1 MATTKVQS
9 VTRAFSILN
18 AFDRQRTTLTSTDIA
33 ERVGLNNKTVH
44 RFLLT
49 LEAVGAISRVGR
61 GRFCLGMTL
70 SELGSQVA
78 INRVLHETALPY
90 LEHLSKIYNESVQV
104 AVLEGTNIFSVAH
117 IPSSHS
123 LTIGIREG
131 KHWPAYCT
139 AIGKV
144 LLADMEDF
152 RLKTFLSSC
161 QYERRTV
168 NTITNRADFLRHIKL
183 VREQGFAINDQ
194 ESEMG
199 MRGIAVSIKNRHGQA
214 SAAIS
219 LSGPSTR
226 LSLEKLYEAKHE
238 LQNCSKSITA
248 SLYG

>member
-18 AFDRQRTTLTSTDIA
+18 AFDRQRTTLTSSEIA
-33 ERVGLNNKTVH
+33 ERVNLNNKTVH

-49 LEAVGAISRVGR
+49 LEAVGVISRVGR

-70 SELGSQVA
+70 AELGSQVA
-78 INRVLHETALPY
+78 INKVLHESAQPY
-90 LEHLSKIYNESVQV
+90 LEHMAKLFNESVQV
-104 AVLEGTNIFSVAH
+104 AVLEGVNIFSVAH
-117 IPSSHS
+117 IPSTHS

-144 LLADMEDF
+144 LLADMADY

-161 QYERRTV
+161 KYERRTSH
-168 NTITNRADFLRHIKL
+168 TITNAKDFMRHITQ
-183 VREQGFAINDQ
+183 VRKQGYAINDQ

-219 LSGPSTR
+219 LSGPTMR
-226 LSLEKLYEAKHE
+226 LSMEKLLATKDE
-238 LQNCSKSITA
+238 LTACAEGITDR
-248 SLYG
+248 LYG